1 MNMQT
6 GIEYGSAVRNAAD
19 VAVDAITN
27 VKLDDVKQTAQNA
40 LAFAQGFWTG
50 LTAKPVTTKFIAAK

>member
-19 VAVDAITN
+19 VAVDTVTSI
-27 VKLDDVKQTAQNA
+27 KLDDVKQTAQNA
-40 LAFAQGFWTG
+40 LAFAQGFWIG
-50 LTAKPVTTKFIAAK
+50 LTAKPITTTK